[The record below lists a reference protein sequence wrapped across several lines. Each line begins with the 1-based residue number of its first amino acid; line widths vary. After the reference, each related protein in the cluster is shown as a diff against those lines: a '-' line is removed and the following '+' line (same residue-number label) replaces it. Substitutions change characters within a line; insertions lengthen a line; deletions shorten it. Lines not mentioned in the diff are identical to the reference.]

1 MHNVFCITVWE
12 LNHKYYLY
20 LCWAV
25 PPIGCLHGPSLLG
38 VTPLGT
44 VAPLSFG
51 KAVYKGPFFL
61 FFIWHRPVN
70 KIMQKCVSSHQRV
83 LGLQQWKLLTWQC
96 TLTNVCQSSILR
108 SITFRTECMKQ
119 CTVAKKVTSISQ
131 LVGKFS
137 LNYTSSPLV

>member
-38 VTPLGT
+38 VTPLGSSGAT
-44 VAPLSFG
+44 SIWHSCLHGTFLS
-51 KAVYKGPFFL
+51 VV
-61 FFIWHRPVN
+61 FIWHIPVN
-70 KIMQKCVSSHQRV
+70 KIMQKCVSSHQRI
-83 LGLQQWKLLTWQC
+83 LGLQQWKLLIWQC
-96 TLTNVCQSSILR
+96 TLTNVCQASIPR
-108 SITFRTECMKQ
+108 STTFRTECMKC
-119 CTVAKKVTSISQ
+119 CTIAKKVTSIFQ

-137 LNYTSSPLV
+137 CTSSPLV